1 MTKRFKKF
9 LVMAIVFAITFVN
22 YGLPLQAI
30 ATEGT
35 GFLFGAN
42 FFRKDEIEL
51 KAYFDEDAAQKTKVL
66 NVNDT
71 ARLTVEVTPLIE
83 GYLKSGSLKFN
94 FSNGNE
100 NNFRI
105 QGITVESEEKEQA
118 PELDS
123 AEKVEMVQDV
133 EEILPTEP
141 VVPEKTT
148 EEEQAEGLSG
158 RSFLTEGTKSTLQNV
173 KGGLGDLLQGSTVE
187 DILQEEPAIDNT
199 AEENIVTDNAV
210 TETPEPEAEEI
221 EKPVEE
227 KPETEKE
234 ENVEQVEDVTDEPE
248 TGNGLSDLLVSEET
262 EDVETTLIEEI
273 LVVNENEIELN
284 NVIENTK
291 IYVDIVYKQGEA
303 IKVEDLYNNIN
314 IKLEGNY
321 INKNLDVL
329 EIAYE
334 DEVTLGWEYSKEV
347 DVISNYVKVSPFTVG
362 ENVGTI
368 VTNEVIVRRAI
379 TTPNYLPIK
388 ETNIK
393 LIIPKINDKLPTA
406 VNVRAE
412 NLMATCGQELNEVV
426 FTNDNWSYDE
436 ATGEMQITVRNEN
449 AMVSQGDDKFTVVCR
464 YEDYINTETIE
475 LEKDVVV
482 KVEEYNSN
490 SNKVYEKT
498 LKETQEKAIDAG
510 ELITYTAS
518 ATEEK
523 INKGRINANYNA
535 EVQYETE
542 FSTILNVNLLT
553 SDLLEEIRIEG
564 FEDVYVDAENNEFD
578 ASSDIM
584 YKKVK
589 LYYSE
594 IKEMLEKGTTIDLLD
609 ENDNV
614 LHTLTKE
621 NTTNQDGCDL
631 EITQRVKQA
640 KIRVNNIQTN
650 GNITIE
656 FVKVIAK
663 SNYSLVEF
671 NNFEKIVSKA
681 KASVKYVDMEER
693 FSLKEVQTEKLFSE
707 SKTEA
712 SLHIN
717 KEYLSTV
724 KDNYNVELKIEL
736 NNHLETSDLY
746 KNPVFEIVF
755 PGYIKEVEIQNMNLF
770 HEDGLRVS
778 DFKTFTQNG
787 EVRLKLELEGV
798 QKSFCESNLTNGS
811 NIIINANI
819 KVDEAT
825 PRKHDEI
832 RLFYFNEAATNYQ
845 AETEWNIDK
854 LIPGN
859 IVSPTNGYDAVV
871 IEYQA
876 PVGLIAINS
885 IENYDGLS
893 SVLKS
898 VKQGEV
904 KDMLSVGQPAQK
916 AKIRISTLNNT
927 GNDCTDMVIVGRIPF
942 EGNKHIETGK
952 DLGSTLTIPMISL
965 IEEDP
970 ENKIKAKIYYSTN
983 ENATRDLKD
992 GSNGWVETVEDI
1004 SKIRSYLIVPEGT
1017 FNAGEILSY
1026 SYNVEIPAN
1035 LPYEGKIY
1043 GTFTAYYNNHTEYAI
1058 VYEATTAD
1066 KVGLETE
1073 PGPRIEASMSV
1084 DIGDGAEIKEG
1095 KLLNYTVKVKNTG
1108 SVTAEGVDVVAK
1120 KPNNTEF
1127 VELKA
1132 SDTHKDANTAGY
1144 YVVGN
1149 DEHSIKIDSLEPGE
1163 EQEIKFIAKT
1173 KDMGDKEKANPIVE
1187 AKATV
1192 KVNNF
1197 AIETETN
1204 SVKNKLVDSN
1214 IITDVSAEY
1223 FGKLE
1228 DNSSIRYL
1236 FKATNVSEKDLTN
1249 VIIEV
1254 KLPKELHYKDSSIVV
1269 DGINEEIVPVYNEE
1283 EHEVKVEVDT
1293 LYNLSGFKLY
1303 VDATVS
1309 SGAEEPVAPVF
1320 TINADGIEEE
1330 KGLELYTK
1338 LYGGIVEASL
1348 EKLNIDSVRERESV
1362 QFVINL
1368 INKGERPASLIKIE
1382 TIPSEYLT
1390 DVKVRYEGASTGSG
1404 ILEGD
1409 RIVTNVYGLANNGS
1423 VKVILEGKAKDL
1435 AEENKEQIIES
1446 IMIVKHGEKEIATL
1460 KSEAVTIVE
1469 NPDIVEDAIENPTE
1483 EPTPPVED
1491 NQGKLIEKPE
1501 TSDKEDV
1508 KQDNMTVEKEEPE
1521 KVENKVQNQEQPKEE
1536 KQEVQDEVKQEEPEE
1551 EKQEVK
1557 QEQPEEEK
1565 QEVQEPIEVEK
1576 YSISGR
1582 VWVDT
1587 DEDGQRDDDEELLK
1601 DIEVQLYR
1609 GTELVTLTT
1618 TNSIGFYN
1626 FSEVEKGEY
1635 TVVIKY
1641 DGEMYT
1647 STTYNQAKVN
1657 SALSSKAIEVETGK
1671 ATSNELTVENAN
1683 IEYINLGLAIK
1694 QKFNLAI
1701 NKYVTKAVIN
1711 IDDKKEEY
1719 DFEDLELAKIE
1730 IAAKKLNK
1738 AVVDLSYKIVVE
1750 NIGNV
1755 EGYAAMI
1762 NDILPVGM
1770 TFDEER
1776 NEGWYLGEDGK
1787 LYNETLK
1794 DKVIKPGEK
1803 VELEIVL
1810 TKYMNEENT
1819 GAVSNKALIA
1829 EAINEKELKE
1839 NIEMNSDTQV
1849 VLILVKTG
1857 YTPHIITAIVITTSI
1872 IIIATNKKIYIKS
1885 KDKDSKMKFKKIFKR
1900 IYK

>member
-1 MTKRFKKF
+1 MTKKFKKI
-9 LVMAIVFAITFVN
+9 LVIAIVFAITFVN

-30 ATEGT
+30 AAEGT

-42 FFRKDEIEL
+42 LFRKDEIEL
-51 KAYFDEDAAQKTKVL
+51 KAYFDDSEEKTKVL
-66 NVNDT
+66 NVNDI

-83 GYLKSGSLKFN
+83 GYLKSGILKFN

-105 QGITVESEEKEQA
+105 QGITVEREGDEKVLEDDLSGNVEIKQETEEIIEKESVVSEEPNEGPETVLKE
-118 PELDS
+118 ESLK
-123 AEKVEMVQDV
+123 ETTK
-133 EEILPTEP
+133 EILQT
-141 VVPEKTT
+141 V
-148 EEEQAEGLSG
+148 
-158 RSFLTEGTKSTLQNV
+158 KSIP
-173 KGGLGDLLQGSTVE
+173 GGLGDLLQGSE
-187 DILQEEPAIDNT
+187 IENIIQENPVIDNT
-199 AEENIVTDNAV
+199 EENDIVADDMI
-210 TETPEPEAEEI
+210 TEEPEVEKDEAQ
-221 EKPVEE
+221 KPVQN
-227 KPETEKE
+227 KPEEEPEKE
-234 ENVEQVEDVTDEPE
+234 
-248 TGNGLSDLLVSEET
+248 NGLADLLVSEET

-273 LVVNENEIELN
+273 VIVNENEIELN
-284 NVIENTK
+284 NVIGNTK
-291 IYVDIVYKQGEA
+291 IYVDLVYKQGEK
-303 IKVEDLYNNIN
+303 INVEDLYNNIKIN
-314 IKLEGNY
+314 LEGNY
-321 INKNLDVL
+321 INKKLDVL

-334 DEVTLGWEYSKEV
+334 DEITLGWEYSKEV

-368 VTNEVIVRRAI
+368 LANELIVRRQI
-379 TTPNYLPIK
+379 KTPNYLPLK

-393 LIIPKINDKLPTA
+393 LIIPKINDKLPIA
-406 VNVRAE
+406 VNVMAE
-412 NLMATCGQELNEVV
+412 NLMATCGQELSEVV
-426 FTNDNWSYDE
+426 FTQDNWTYDE
-436 ATGEMQITVRNEN
+436 ATGEMQITVRNEE
-449 AMVSQGDDKFTVVCR
+449 AMVTHGDDKFAIVCR
-464 YEDYINTETIE
+464 YEDYVNTETIE
-475 LEKDVVV
+475 LEKDIVV
-482 KVEEYNSN
+482 KIEEYSSN
-490 SNKVYEKT
+490 LNKIYEKE
-498 LKETQEKAIDAG
+498 LKEIEEKEIDAG
-510 ELITYTAS
+510 EVISYTAS

-523 INKGRINANYNA
+523 INKGRINANYNS

-542 FSTILNVNLLT
+542 FSTVLNVNLLT

-578 ASSDIM
+578 ASKDIM

-594 IKEMLEKGTTIDLLD
+594 IKDMLEKGTTIDLLD
-609 ENDNV
+609 ENDNI

-621 NTTNQDGCDL
+621 NTTNQDGCEL
-631 EITQRVKQA
+631 EITQRVRQA
-640 KIRVNNIQTN
+640 KIRINNIQTN

-671 NNFEKIVSKA
+671 NNFEKIVSKS
-681 KASVKYVDMEER
+681 KAFVKYVDMKER
-693 FSLKEVQTEKLFSE
+693 FALKEVEAEKLFSE
-707 SKTEA
+707 SQTKAT
-712 SLHIN
+712 LNIN

-724 KDNYNVELKIEL
+724 KDNYNVEMKIEL

-755 PGYIKEVEIQNMNLF
+755 PGYIKDIEIQNMNLF
-770 HEDGLRVS
+770 HEDGLRVH
-778 DFKTFTQNG
+778 DFKTYTKNG
-787 EVRLKLELEGV
+787 EIRLKLELIGT
-798 QKSFCESNLTNGS
+798 QKSFCESSLTNGS

-825 PRKHDEI
+825 PRKQDEI

-845 AETEWNIDK
+845 AETEWNIEK
-854 LIPGN
+854 AIPGN
-859 IVSPTNGYDAVV
+859 IAIKANGFDAEV

-904 KDMLSVGQPAQK
+904 KDIILIGQPAQK

-952 DLGSTLTIPMISL
+952 DLGSTLTIPMITL

-970 ENKIKAKIYYSTN
+970 ENKINAKIYYSTN

-992 GSNGWVETVEDI
+992 GSNGWVEKVEDI

-1017 FNAGEILSY
+1017 FKAGEILSY

-1108 SVTAEGVDVVAK
+1108 SVTAEGVEVIAK

-1132 SDTHKDANTAGY
+1132 SDTHSDADEAGY
-1144 YVVGN
+1144 YIVES
-1149 DEHSIKIDSLEPGE
+1149 DEHSIKIDSLKPGE
-1163 EQEIKFIAKT
+1163 EQKLKFTAKT
-1173 KDMGDKEKANPIVE
+1173 KDMGDKENANPNIE
-1187 AKATV
+1187 SKAIV
-1192 KVNNF
+1192 KVKNF

-1204 SVKNKLVDSN
+1204 TVKNKLVDSN

-1223 FGKLE
+1223 FGKLK
-1228 DNSSIRYL
+1228 DNSKIRYS
-1236 FKATNVSEKDLTN
+1236 FKGTNISEKDMTN
-1249 VIIEV
+1249 VIVEV
-1254 KLPKELHYKDSSIVV
+1254 KLPKELHYENASIVV
-1269 DGINEEIVPVYNEE
+1269 DSINKEVIPIYDEE
-1283 EHEVKVEVDT
+1283 EHKVKAEIDT
-1293 LYNLSGFKLY
+1293 LYNLSSFKLS
-1303 VDATVS
+1303 VNAVVI
-1309 SGAEEPVAPVF
+1309 SGAEEPVAPEF
-1320 TINADGIEEE
+1320 IIKADGIEEE

-1338 LYGGIVEASL
+1338 LYGGIIEASI
-1348 EKLNIDSVRERESV
+1348 EKLNIDSVRERENV
-1362 QFVINL
+1362 KFIINL
-1368 INKGERPASLIKIE
+1368 ANKGEGSAELVRIE

-1390 DVKVRYEGASTGSG
+1390 DMKVRYEGASTGIG
-1404 ILEGD
+1404 ALED
-1409 RIVTNVYGLANNGS
+1409 DKIITNIYGLPNGGI
-1423 VKVILEGKAKDL
+1423 VRVILEGKAKDL
-1435 AEENKEQIIES
+1435 ADENKEQIIES
-1446 IMIVKHGEKEIATL
+1446 IMIVKHGEKEIATI
-1460 KSEAVTIVE
+1460 KSEPITIVE
-1469 NPDIVEDAIENPTE
+1469 NPDIVEEPIEEPIE

-1491 NQGKLIEKPE
+1491 SQGNPIEKPE
-1501 TSDKEDV
+1501 TSDKEEV
-1508 KQDNMTVEKEEPE
+1508 KQDNTTVEKDESEEVE
-1521 KVENKVQNQEQPKEE
+1521 NKVDNKVQNQEQPKEDKPVNKE
-1536 KQEVQDEVKQEEPEE
+1536 EPKQEQPKQEEPKE
-1551 EKQEVK
+1551 EKQE
-1557 QEQPEEEK
+1557 Q
-1565 QEVQEPIEVEK
+1565 VQEPVKEEK
-1576 YSISGR
+1576 FSISGKI
-1582 VWVDT
+1582 WVDQ
-1587 DEDGQRDDDEELLK
+1587 DEDGQRDDEEELLK
-1601 DIEVQLYR
+1601 DIEVQLYKDS
-1609 GTELVTLTT
+1609 ELITITK

-1626 FSEVEKGEY
+1626 FSEVTKGKY
-1635 TVVIKY
+1635 TIVVKY

-1647 STTYNQAKVN
+1647 STIYNQAKVN
-1657 SALSSKAIEVETGK
+1657 SALTSKAIEVETGK
-1671 ATSNELTVENAN
+1671 ATSNELVVENAN
-1683 IEYINLGLAIK
+1683 IQHINLGLVIK

-1711 IDDKKEEY
+1711 IEGKKEEY
-1719 DFEDLELAKIE
+1719 NFDNLELAKIE
-1730 IAAKKLNK
+1730 IGAKKLNK
-1738 AVVDLSYKIVVE
+1738 AVVDLTYKIVVE

-1755 EGYAAMI
+1755 DGYASMI
-1762 NDILPVGM
+1762 NDIMPTGM
-1770 TFDEER
+1770 TFDEDR
-1776 NEGWYLGEDGK
+1776 NNGWYLGEDGK
-1787 LYNETLK
+1787 IYNETLK
-1794 DKVIKPGEK
+1794 DKIIKPGEK
-1803 VELEIVL
+1803 LELEIVL

-1819 GAVSNKALIA
+1819 GAVNNKVIIA
-1829 EAINEKELKE
+1829 ETINEKELKE
-1839 NIEMNSDTQV
+1839 NTELNSDTQV

-1857 YTPHIITAIVITTSI
+1857 YTPHIIAAIIITTSI
-1872 IIIATNKKIYIKS
+1872 IIIASNKKVYFKS
-1885 KDKDSKMKFKKIFKR
+1885 KDKGSKMKLKQNFKR

>member
-1 MTKRFKKF
+1 MTKRFKRI
-9 LVMAIVFAITFVN
+9 LVMAIVFTITFVN

-30 ATEGT
+30 ATEGA
-35 GFLFGAN
+35 GFIFGAN

-51 KAYFDEDAAQKTKVL
+51 KAYFDEDTSQKTKVL

-105 QGITVESEEKEQA
+105 QGITVESEEKEQV

-123 AEKVEMVQDV
+123 TEKIDMVQDV
-133 EEILPTEP
+133 EEIIQTEP
-141 VVPEKTT
+141 AVPEKAT

-158 RSFLTEGTKSTLQNV
+158 RNFLTEGTKSTLQNV
-173 KGGLGDLLQGSTVE
+173 KGGLGDLLQGSSVE
-187 DILQEEPAIDNT
+187 NILQEEPAIDNIV
-199 AEENIVTDNAV
+199 EENLVKDDSV
-210 TETPEPEAEEI
+210 TETPEPVIEET

-227 KPETEKE
+227 TSKVENKE
-234 ENVEQVEDVTDEPE
+234 EMVEDSIDESE
-248 TGNGLSDLLVSEET
+248 IGSSLSDLIVSEET
-262 EDVETTLIEEI
+262 EEVETTLIEEI

-291 IYVDIVYKQGEA
+291 IYVDIVYKQGES

-334 DEVTLGWEYSKEV
+334 DEITLGWEYSKEV

-368 VTNEVIVRRAI
+368 VTNDVIVRRVI
-379 TTPNYLPIK
+379 KTPNYLPIK

-406 VNVRAE
+406 VNVLAE
-412 NLMATCGQELNEVV
+412 NLMATCGQELNEVI
-426 FTNDNWSYDE
+426 FTKDNWTYDE
-436 ATGEMQITVRNEN
+436 TTGEMQITVRNEN
-449 AMVSQGDDKFTVVCR
+449 AVVSQGDDKFTVVCR
-464 YEDYINTETIE
+464 YEDYVNTETIE

-482 KVEEYNSN
+482 KIEEYNSN
-490 SNKVYEKT
+490 SNKVYEKA
-498 LKETQEKAIDAG
+498 LKETQEKTIDNG
-510 ELITYTAS
+510 ELISYTAS

-523 INKGRINANYNA
+523 LNKGRINANYNA

-553 SDLLEEIRIEG
+553 SDLLEEIRVEG
-564 FEDVYVDAENNEFD
+564 FKDVYVDAENNEYD
-578 ASSDIM
+578 ASNDIM

-614 LHTLTKE
+614 LHTLSKE
-621 NTTNQDGCDL
+621 NTTEQDSCEL
-631 EITQRVKQA
+631 EITQKVKQA
-640 KIRVNNIQTN
+640 KIRINNIQTN
-650 GNITIE
+650 GNLTIE

-671 NNFEKIVSKA
+671 SKFEKIVSKA
-681 KASVKYVDMEER
+681 KAFVKYLDMEER
-693 FSLKEVQTEKLFSE
+693 FSLKEVQAEKLFSE

-712 SLHIN
+712 TLNIN

-724 KDNYNVELKIEL
+724 KDNYNVEMKIEL
-736 NNHLETSDLY
+736 NNNLETSDLY
-746 KNPVFEIVF
+746 KNPVFELVF

-787 EVRLKLELEGV
+787 EIRLKLELAGT
-798 QKSFCESNLTNGS
+798 QTSFCESSLTNGT

-825 PRKHDEI
+825 PRKQDEI

-854 LIPGN
+854 AIPAN
-859 IVSPTNGYDAVV
+859 IVSPTNGCDAVV

-885 IENYDGLS
+885 IENYDGLA

-942 EGNKHIETGK
+942 EGNKNIETGK
-952 DLGSTLTIPMISL
+952 DLGSTLTIPMTSL
-965 IEEDP
+965 IEEDS
-970 ENKIKAKIYYSTN
+970 ENKIKAKVYYSTN
-983 ENATRDLKD
+983 ENATRDLYD
-992 GSNGWVETVEDI
+992 SQNGWTDIVEDI
-1004 SKIRSYLIVPEGT
+1004 SKVRSYLIVPEGT
-1017 FNAGEILSY
+1017 FKAGEILSY

-1084 DIGDGAEIKEG
+1084 DIGDGAEVKEG

-1108 SVTAEGVDVVAK
+1108 SVTAEGVQVVAK
-1120 KPNNTEF
+1120 KPNNTDF

-1132 SDTHKDANTAGY
+1132 SDTHQDADMAGY
-1144 YVVGN
+1144 YVIESN
-1149 DEHSIKIDSLEPGE
+1149 EYTIKIDSLKPE
-1163 EQEIKFIAKT
+1163 EEKEIKFTAKT
-1173 KDMGDKEKANPIVE
+1173 KDMGAEENADQTVE

-1192 KVNNF
+1192 KVDNF

-1204 SVKNKLVDSN
+1204 SVKNKLISSN

-1228 DNSSIRYL
+1228 DNSEIRYL
-1236 FKATNVSEKDLTN
+1236 FKANNVSDRDLNN
-1249 VIIEV
+1249 VVIEV
-1254 KLPKELHYKDSSIVV
+1254 KLPRELRYNDSSIAV
-1269 DGINEEIVPVYNEE
+1269 DGIDEEIIPSYDET
-1283 EHEVKVEVDT
+1283 EHKVTVKVNT

-1303 VDATVS
+1303 VNATVS
-1309 SGAEEPVAPVF
+1309 SGSKEPVSPEF
-1320 TINADGIEEE
+1320 TIKADGIEEE
-1330 KGLELYTK
+1330 KGIELYTR

-1348 EKLNIDSVRERESV
+1348 EKLNIDSVRERENV
-1362 QFVINL
+1362 KFIINVS
-1368 INKGERPASLIKIE
+1368 NKGEKAASLITVEAIA
-1382 TIPSEYLT
+1382 SEYLT
-1390 DVKVRYEGASTGSG
+1390 DAKIHYEGTSSGSG
-1404 ILEGD
+1404 FLED
-1409 RIVTNVYGLANNGS
+1409 DKLVANIYGLSSGGN
-1423 VKVILEGKAKDL
+1423 VKVILEGNAKDL
-1435 AEENKEQIIES
+1435 TEENEEQIIES
-1446 IMIVKHGEKEIATL
+1446 VMIVRHGEKEIATI
-1460 KSEAVTIVE
+1460 KSEAVTVIE
-1469 NPDIVEDAIENPTE
+1469 NPDIEKEQSPEEQPTVDDKEENVPAE
-1483 EPTPPVED
+1483 
-1491 NQGKLIEKPE
+1491 
-1501 TSDKEDV
+1501 SDKNNTNETTKQED
-1508 KQDNMTVEKEEPE
+1508 EKDDKINAEDPNGN
-1521 KVENKVQNQEQPKEE
+1521 NKVQENTVKDNKTQEGKQESKEETKQEQPKEE
-1536 KQEVQDEVKQEEPEE
+1536 KQE
-1551 EKQEVK
+1551 
-1557 QEQPEEEK
+1557 
-1565 QEVQEPIEVEK
+1565 EVQETVEEK

-1582 VWVDT
+1582 VWVD
-1587 DEDGQRDDDEELLK
+1587 DNEDGQRDDNEELLQ
-1601 DIEVQLYR
+1601 DIEVQLYK
-1609 GTELVTLTT
+1609 GTELVTITK

-1635 TVVIKY
+1635 TVVFKY
-1641 DGEMYT
+1641 DGDMYT

-1657 SALSSKAIEVETGK
+1657 SAVSSKAIEVEEGK
-1671 ATSNELTVENAN
+1671 ATSNEIKVEKAN
-1683 IEYINLGLAIK
+1683 TEYINLGLVVR

-1701 NKYVTKAVIN
+1701 NKYITQAVVN
-1711 IDDKKEEY
+1711 IDDKQEKY
-1719 DFEDLELAKIE
+1719 DFDDLELAKIE
-1730 IAAKKLNK
+1730 ITAKKLNK

-1750 NIGNV
+1750 NVGNV
-1755 EGYAAMI
+1755 EGYASMI

-1776 NEGWYLGEDGK
+1776 NEGWYLGDDGK
-1787 LYNETLK
+1787 LYNGTLK
-1794 DKVIKPGEK
+1794 DKLIKPGEK

-1810 TKYMNEENT
+1810 TKYMNENNT

-1839 NIEMNSDTQV
+1839 NTEMNTDTQV
-1849 VLILVKTG
+1849 MLILVKTG
-1857 YTPHIITAIVITTSI
+1857 YTPQIITAIVVTTSI
-1872 IIIATNKKIYIKS
+1872 IIIASNKKIFIKS
-1885 KDKDSKMKFKKIFKR
+1885 KDKGSKMKFKQIFKR

>member
-1 MTKRFKKF
+1 MTKRFKRF

-51 KAYFDEDAAQKTKVL
+51 KAYFDEDVAQKTKVL

-105 QGITVESEEKEQA
+105 QGITVESEEKEQVT
-118 PELDS
+118 ELDS
-123 AEKVEMVQDV
+123 SEKVEMVQDV
-133 EEILPTEP
+133 EEIIPTEP
-141 VVPEKTT
+141 TVPEKTT
-148 EEEQAEGLSG
+148 EEEQAEGISG

-173 KGGLGDLLQGSTVE
+173 KSISGGLGDLLQGSTVE

-227 KPETEKE
+227 NPETENKE
-234 ENVEQVEDVTDEPE
+234 ENDSTQENVEEPE
-248 TGNGLSDLLVSEET
+248 TGKGLSDLLVSEET
-262 EDVETTLIEEI
+262 EEVETTVIEEI

-291 IYVDIVYKQGEA
+291 IYVDIVYKQGET
-303 IKVEDLYNNIN
+303 IKVEDLYNNIK

-321 INKNLDVL
+321 INKDLDVL

-334 DEVTLGWEYSKEV
+334 DEITLGWEYSKEV

-426 FTNDNWSYDE
+426 FTQDNWSYDE

-449 AMVSQGDDKFTVVCR
+449 AMVSQGDDKFTIVCR
-464 YEDYINTETIE
+464 YEDYIDTETIA

-490 SNKVYEKT
+490 LNKVYEKT

-553 SDLLEEIRIEG
+553 SDLLEEIKTEG
-564 FEDVYVDAENNEFD
+564 FKDVYVDAENNEFD

-681 KASVKYVDMEER
+681 KAFVKYVDMEER
-693 FSLKEVQTEKLFSE
+693 FSLKEVQAEKLFSE
-707 SKTEA
+707 SQTKAT
-712 SLHIN
+712 LNIN

-724 KDNYNVELKIEL
+724 KDNYNVEMKIEL
-736 NNHLETSDLY
+736 NNNLETSDLY
-746 KNPVFEIVF
+746 KNPVFELVF

-770 HEDGLRVS
+770 HEDGLRVG

-787 EVRLKLELEGV
+787 EVRLKLELTGT
-798 QKSFCESNLTNGS
+798 QTSFCESSLTNGT

-825 PRKHDEI
+825 PRKQDEI
-832 RLFYFNEAATNYQ
+832 RLFYYNEAATNYQ
-845 AETEWNIDK
+845 TETEWNIDK
-854 LIPGN
+854 AIPGN

-893 SVLKS
+893 SILKS

-942 EGNKHIETGK
+942 EGNKHIETGE
-952 DLGSTLTIPMISL
+952 DLGSTLTIPMTSL

-983 ENATRDLKD
+983 ENATRDLY
-992 GSNGWVETVEDI
+992 GAGNNWEETIEDI
-1004 SKIRSYLIVPEGT
+1004 STIRSYLIVPEGT

-1026 SYNVEIPAN
+1026 SYNVEIPEN

-1084 DIGDGAEIKEG
+1084 DVGDGAEVKEG
-1095 KLLNYTVKVKNTG
+1095 DLLTYTVKVKNTG
-1108 SVTAEGVDVVAK
+1108 SVTAEGVEIFVDRPEYTTIVEKMMPETQDVA
-1120 KPNNTEF
+1120 
-1127 VELKA
+1127 A
-1132 SDTHKDANTAGY
+1132 AGY
-1144 YVVGN
+1144 NPVG
-1149 DEHSIKIDSLEPGE
+1149 DTDYSIKIDSLECGE
-1163 EQEIKFIAKT
+1163 ERNVSFITKVLDIIPDEEELKDEYITKVTAKVKVRNFAIDTNTNTVKNKILKSNFVTEVTANYTGKITDSSDFSYVYQTANASGKTLTDIVVECVIPEELAYKDASVYVEGRDDEIKAEYDDTTRTVRVKIDKLSKFGSFSVELFVGVVSGSTEDISLNYSIEA
-1173 KDMGDKEKANPIVE
+1173 DGINKEKANDVFVHIY
-1187 AKATV
+1187 AG
-1192 KVNNF
+1192 
-1197 AIETETN
+1197 ILET
-1204 SVKNKLVDSN
+1204 SKNDLIFDS
-1214 IITDVSAEY
+1214 I
-1223 FGKLE
+1223 
-1228 DNSSIRYL
+1228 
-1236 FKATNVSEKDLTN
+1236 
-1249 VIIEV
+1249 
-1254 KLPKELHYKDSSIVV
+1254 
-1269 DGINEEIVPVYNEE
+1269 
-1283 EHEVKVEVDT
+1283 
-1293 LYNLSGFKLY
+1293 
-1303 VDATVS
+1303 
-1309 SGAEEPVAPVF
+1309 
-1320 TINADGIEEE
+1320 
-1330 KGLELYTK
+1330 
-1338 LYGGIVEASL
+1338 
-1348 EKLNIDSVRERESV
+1348 RERENVEFS
-1362 QFVINL
+1362 INIL
-1368 INKGERPASLIKIE
+1368 NKGEETSSRIFVE
-1382 TIPSEYLT
+1382 TIPSEYLK
-1390 DVKVRYEGASTGSG
+1390 DVEVRHEGRNSDIAKNNDG
-1404 ILEGD
+1404 IYLSKIEELRAGE
-1409 RIVTNVYGLANNGS
+1409 S
-1423 VKVILEGKAKDL
+1423 VKVILKGNAVELSPEEQEKIIKNTMLVKYGDKDVANIEFDGITIIENPDL
-1435 AEENKEQIIES
+1435 DEPIIDNQTSEQTENKEPEKTPE
-1446 IMIVKHGEKEIATL
+1446 VTDKEITN
-1460 KSEAVTIVE
+1460 EI
-1469 NPDIVEDAIENPTE
+1469 
-1483 EPTPPVED
+1483 
-1491 NQGKLIEKPE
+1491 
-1501 TSDKEDV
+1501 
-1508 KQDNMTVEKEEPE
+1508 
-1521 KVENKVQNQEQPKEE
+1521 PK
-1536 KQEVQDEVKQEEPEE
+1536 QDEVKPEKQEEPPIPENKIEE
-1551 EKQEVK
+1551 IKEPEEVKTTEDNNKQEVK
-1557 QEQPEEEK
+1557 EEPKQEQAKEEK
-1565 QEVQEPIEVEK
+1565 PEDKVPEEK

-1582 VWVDT
+1582 VWVDN
-1587 DEDGQRDDDEELLK
+1587 DEDGQRDEDEELLK
-1601 DIEVQLYR
+1601 DIEVQLYS

-1626 FSEVEKGEY
+1626 FSEVEKGKY
-1635 TVVIKY
+1635 TVVVKY
-1641 DGEMYT
+1641 DGEIYT

-1657 SALSSKAIEVETGK
+1657 SALSSKAIEVEEGK

-1711 IDDKKEEY
+1711 IDDKQEEY

-1762 NDILPVGM
+1762 NDILPEGM
-1770 TFDEER
+1770 TFDAER
-1776 NEGWYLGEDGK
+1776 NEGWYLADDGK

-1803 VELEIVL
+1803 VELGIIL

-1819 GAVSNKALIA
+1819 GAVSNRVIIA

-1839 NIEMNSDTQV
+1839 NLEMNSDTQV

-1872 IIIATNKKIYIKS
+1872 IIIVTNKKIYIKS
-1885 KDKDSKMKFKKIFKR
+1885 KDKDSKMKFKQIFKR